1 MAASKS
7 AKSKKASVKNIEE
20 VNTVELDVETVEVE
34 AEELTVEEKSKKKVV
49 KTPAKEVKKF
59 SDRDLIPCLCAFPG
73 SVGMT
78 GKRTGNVY
86 LWEDMGVV
94 EYVEYQDLRSEVLNK
109 KSTYIYKPLII
120 IEDEDFLSQNSG
132 LAKMYKD
139 IYTPE
144 EIVTKIRK
152 SSPEEMRKFVVA
164 LPSGLKDNVKN
175 IAATMIKD
183 GSLDSVRKI
192 KVLDEIFETD
202 LTMYS
207 QFFANEE

>member
-1 MAASKS
+1 MATNSKNT
-7 AKSKKASVKNIEE
+7 KSKKKSVA
-20 VNTVELDVETVEVE
+20 
-34 AEELTVEEKSKKKVV
+34 AEELETIESTVEEKEVVEVESKSEVV
-49 KTPAKEVKKF
+49 KAAQKKEIKKF
-59 SDRDLIPCLCAFPG
+59 NDRDLIPCLCVFPG

-94 EYVEYQDLRSEVLNK
+94 EHVEYQDLRSEVLNK
-109 KSTYIYKPLII
+109 KSSYIYKPLIV
-120 IEDEDFLSQNSG
+120 IEDEDFLSQNQS
-132 LAKMYKD
+132 LAKMYED

-152 SSPEEMRKFVVA
+152 ASADEMKKFINS
-164 LPSGLKDNVKN
+164 LPSNIKENVKN

-192 KVLDEIFETD
+192 KVLDDIFETN

>member
-1 MAASKS
+1 MAAASKNV
-7 AKSKKASVKNIEE
+7 KSKKTSVKVEDA
-20 VNTVELDVETVEVE
+20 VAVELDTNV
-34 AEELTVEEKSKKKVV
+34 VEESMVESKPKKVE
-49 KTPAKEVKKF
+49 KEPIKKAKRF
-59 SDRDLIPCLCAFPG
+59 DDRDLIPCLCAFPG

-109 KSTYIYKPLII
+109 KSSYIYKPLII
-120 IEDEDFLSQNSG
+120 IEDEDFLLQNPS
-132 LAKMYKD
+132 LAKMYED
-139 IYTPE
+139 ICSPDD
-144 EIVTKIRK
+144 IVLKLRK
-152 SSPEEMRKFVVA
+152 SSIDEMKRFIIA
-164 LPSGLKDNVKN
+164 LPSGIKENVKN
-175 IAATMIKD
+175 IAATMIKE

-207 QFFANEE
+207 QFFASEE

>member
-1 MAASKS
+1 MAAASKNV
-7 AKSKKASVKNIEE
+7 KSKKTSVKVEDA
-20 VNTVELDVETVEVE
+20 VAVELDTDV
-34 AEELTVEEKSKKKVV
+34 VEESMVESKPKKVE
-49 KTPAKEVKKF
+49 KEPIKKEKRF
-59 SDRDLIPCLCAFPG
+59 DDRDLIPCLCAFPG

-109 KSTYIYKPLII
+109 KSAYIYKPLII
-120 IEDEDFLSQNSG
+120 IEDEDFLLQNPS
-132 LAKMYKD
+132 LAKMYED
-139 IYTPE
+139 ICSPDD
-144 EIVTKIRK
+144 IVLKLRK
-152 SSPEEMRKFVVA
+152 SSIDEMRRFIIA
-164 LPSGLKDNVKN
+164 LPSGIKENVKN
-175 IAATMIKD
+175 IAATMIKE

-207 QFFANEE
+207 QFFASEE